1 MNGNPDYTSIAF
13 VLVISGIF
21 AMIIYTVGQLSGSSA
36 LTAMVAFTIPFS
48 AGMWMLVIM
57 RDLLQR
63 IEQLD
68 CREKAVAY
76 QKRYLAHATSRV
88 HGIIASRLSIAEQLA
103 HQMRCLVT
111 ECKMLCDSCLE
122 KEQVNIYG
130 QMETKR
136 FYQWIEASLGMK
148 YKVAGD
154 ESACITVLGEIIR
167 CLVCP
172 IAFEVPVDPVISSTG
187 IMYSREH
194 LNKHFQYSKSQI
206 CPLTNRNILWQ
217 VKALVISEICKK
229 LRHFADS

>member
-1 MNGNPDYTSIAF
+1 MNGNPDYKSIAF

-21 AMIIYTVGQLSGSSA
+21 AMIIYTVSQLSGSSA

-57 RDLLQR
+57 RGLLQR

-68 CREKAVAY
+68 CREKTVAY

-88 HGIIASRLSIAEQLA
+88 L
-103 HQMRCLVT
+103 
-111 ECKMLCDSCLE
+111 
-122 KEQVNIYG
+122 KEQANIYE

-136 FYQWIEASLGMK
+136 FHQWIEASLRMK

-154 ESACITVLGEIIR
+154 ESTCTTLLGEIIR

-187 IMYSREH
+187 IVYSRKH

-217 VKALVISEICKK
+217 VKALAISEICKK
-229 LRHFADS
+229 LRQFADS